1 MHLAGLSIMLAIRME
16 KILVKLKRMGRKQFF
31 GWALLQGLVFWGTV
45 ALLATQVE
53 ENEVAA
59 LAAIAVLTVSGLIV
73 TVYLTICRLWDLGSS
88 GWWAFLALPLM
99 GTPYLFW
106 IPLGIFLFIPG
117 DLTENKYGPA
127 TV

>member
-16 KILVKLKRMGRKQFF
+16 KILIKFKRMGRKQFF
-31 GWALLQGLVFWGTV
+31 GWTLLQGLVFFGTF
-45 ALLATQVE
+45 ALLARVE
-53 ENEVAA
+53 ENVEAA
-59 LAAIAVLTVSGLIV
+59 VAAIAVLAVSGLIV

-88 GWWAFLALPLM
+88 GWWAFLAVPLM